1 MFKKKSLA
9 LLVSLMLI
17 LCATVGTTLAL
28 LIDKTLSV
36 ENIFTPSKVTTE
48 VDEDI
53 ETDPDVKQNVR
64 IRNTGDTTAWIR
76 ANVIVTWQLA
86 EGEDAGAVYGKMPV
100 AGEDYTISDL
110 GSGWEKAADGFYYWK
125 SPVAKGTTTGVMFA
139 EIKPVANKAPDGYT
153 LHVEIVGSGI
163 QSTPTSV
170 VTTEWSSGVSAASS
184 TVLTVIKSN

>member
-9 LLVSLMLI
+9 LLVSLLLI
-17 LCATVGTTLAL
+17 LCVTVGTTLAL
-28 LIDKTLSV
+28 LIDITSPV
-36 ENIFTPSKVTTE
+36 ENIFTPSKITTTVE
-48 VDEDI
+48 
-53 ETDPDVKQNVR
+53 ETLDGSVKRDVK
-64 IRNTGDTTAWIR
+64 IKNTGDTTAWIR

-110 GSGWEKAADGFYYWK
+110 GSGWEKAVDGFYYWK
-125 SPVAKGTTTGVMFA
+125 SPVAKGATTGVMFA

-170 VTTEWSSGVSAASS
+170 VKTEWSSGVSAASS
-184 TVLTVIKSN
+184 TALTVIKSN